1 MEPGLWQAL
10 VQFGQ
15 AFGELIVQLAA
26 LGAHWILLIVWVAW
40 WLLGVNWQRAW
51 PALRHGGWAPVALL
65 TLIVAVVWS
74 RIQPVDAEFPIPNFV
89 WQLGYMLVL
98 VAFALF
104 CGWLQGVLR
113 WAPPEISLEP
123 PAHGGN
129 HGHAAHH

>member
-1 MEPGLWQAL
+1 M
-10 VQFGQ
+10 
-15 AFGELIVQLAA
+15 
-26 LGAHWILLIVWVAW
+26 
-40 WLLGVNWQRAW
+40 
-51 PALRHGGWAPVALL
+51 ALL

-74 RIQPVDAEFPIPNFV
+74 RIQQVDAEFPIPNFV